1 MSTHASDTEALVQF
15 IATTRL
21 ERLSAGV
28 VEQAN
33 RCVLDAVGCAVAG
46 SVTDI
51 GVRIG
56 DLVVSA
62 GGAPE
67 ATVLGRRGIRVP
79 ASAAALAN
87 GTATNALDFDDTLLG
102 HPGAT
107 VIPTVLA
114 LAEASQNP
122 GAAMLAAVV
131 VGYEVCARLVAC
143 LSPVGGRF
151 TRIWDTATLQTFGAA
166 SAAASLLG
174 LAESQ
179 IHAALG
185 IAAATAPLVR
195 VRKSVQHTTHR
206 PMLKS
211 AWGWAA
217 EAGVR
222 AALLARAGVTAQA
235 HVLDG
240 DLPVWEREAAP
251 PFGLRSLTDRL
262 GESFLIEQLEF
273 KPYPCCR
280 FIHPVLDALREAV
293 GDGRIPTAEIAEV
306 RIATFALLGDP
317 YHTAV
322 PPTSVSDAQFSTPFC
337 AAALLADGGLRPHRF
352 TPDGIRD
359 PAVTALAGRVKI
371 TRAEEYE
378 RRFPRQFGAA
388 VRVITTDGRRAE
400 ARVDHPR
407 GGPDRPLSTTELVD
421 KFQTLATQRYPED
434 DATAFARRAL
444 ALEREPDVRRLVDG
458 LASSERISTPSRR

>member
-114 LAEASQNP
+114 LAEASQSP

-185 IAAATAPLVR
+185 IAAAT
-195 VRKSVQHTTHR
+195 H
-206 PMLKS
+206 
-211 AWGWAA
+211 
-217 EAGVR
+217 
-222 AALLARAGVTAQA
+222 AALAASPGEYHGLIRGWM
-235 HVLDG
+235 G
-240 DLPVWEREAAP
+240 DL
-251 PFGLRSLTDRL
+251 
-262 GESFLIEQLEF
+262 
-273 KPYPCCR
+273 
-280 FIHPVLDALREAV
+280 
-293 GDGRIPTAEIAEV
+293 GRVIAE
-306 RIATFALLGDP
+306 
-317 YHTAV
+317 
-322 PPTSVSDAQFSTPFC
+322 
-337 AAALLADGGLRPHRF
+337 
-352 TPDGIRD
+352 
-359 PAVTALAGRVKI
+359 
-371 TRAEEYE
+371 
-378 RRFPRQFGAA
+378 
-388 VRVITTDGRRAE
+388 
-400 ARVDHPR
+400 
-407 GGPDRPLSTTELVD
+407 
-421 KFQTLATQRYPED
+421 
-434 DATAFARRAL
+434 
-444 ALEREPDVRRLVDG
+444 
-458 LASSERISTPSRR
+458 